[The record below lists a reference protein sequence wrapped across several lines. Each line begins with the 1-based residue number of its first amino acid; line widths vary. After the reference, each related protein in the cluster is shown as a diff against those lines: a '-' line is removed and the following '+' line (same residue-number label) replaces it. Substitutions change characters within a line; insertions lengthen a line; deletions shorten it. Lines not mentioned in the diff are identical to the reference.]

1 MDLRRRAVYAASKR
15 RHQVLSFS
23 RWTPP
28 SSPAVSLTSA
38 PKGILLAANVGCLA
52 TSQSPPP
59 PPALLLPDGSQ
70 TTSPLHHG
78 AQPLTLRA
86 SSSADLQGQF
96 VCHSENARV
105 NSLRL
110 PHHYGGLGGMGAV
123 V

>member
-1 MDLRRRAVYAASKR
+1 MGIADDRHDRRDMDLRRRAVYAASKR

-38 PKGILLAANVGCLA
+38 PKGILLAANVGRLA

-86 SSSADLQGQF
+86 SSSAAKWPTVIKFSCMSGRQ
-96 VCHSENARV
+96 V
-105 NSLRL
+105 
-110 PHHYGGLGGMGAV
+110 
-123 V
+123 

>member
-38 PKGILLAANVGCLA
+38 PKGILLAANVGRLA

-86 SSSADLQGQF
+86 SSSAGF
-96 VCHSENARV
+96 MKYSRSVATHGHSPSN
-105 NSLRL
+105 
-110 PHHYGGLGGMGAV
+110 
-123 V
+123 